1 MKKLKLINSIITLSL
16 TSVALISSVFGW
28 YAENKEA
35 SANGLKVNTKEA
47 VVTGGTLQRYKA
59 VLNKDSDGNVTSY
72 SLGADLNLDSTTVEP
87 FDRLADY
94 DLVIYKLAITIQS
107 TSFKLTLT
115 NNDSSISNVISEV
128 SDETYGTNYL
138 SNVATFKLL
147 TTSDNGSTFTTT
159 NFYDNSANKEI
170 GYISD
175 RFNSTDATTK
185 YNKVT
190 LIDTTVTAG
199 STQTV
204 YLLFDY
210 SVDNVEK
217 LFSANIGKTFTQVY
231 FIEDLKFDIE

>member
-1 MKKLKLINSIITLSL
+1 MKKLKLINSILTLSL

-35 SANGLKVNTKEA
+35 SANGLKVKTKEA
-47 VVTGGTLQRYKA
+47 EVTGGTLQRYKA
-59 VLNKDSDGNVTSY
+59 VLNTDKTSY
-72 SLGADLNLDSTTVEP
+72 SLGDDIDKTDTTLDP
-87 FDRLADY
+87 FDRLNDY
-94 DLVIYKLAITIQS
+94 DLVIYKLAITVQS

-115 NNDSSISNVISEV
+115 NNDEDISNVISLVENQN
-128 SDETYGTNYL
+128 YGTNYL

-159 NFYDNSANKEI
+159 NFYDNSTSKEI

-175 RFNSTDATTK
+175 RYNSSDTTTK

-199 STQTV
+199 STQTI

-217 LFSANIGKTFTQVY
+217 LFSANIGKTIDKVY